1 MARPS
6 KTDTE
11 KGFVEAFW
19 KEVKTLEADFTGL
32 ITIAVY
38 PAARP
43 GVLYFRISFTPLLV
57 EDENPLGSA
66 AVQVEFPNAST
77 QTLAG
82 ALWSA
87 SMKLYHLVSDASN
100 ERKAR
105 QRNGR

>member
-19 KEVKTLEADFTGL
+19 KEVKILEADFTGL
-32 ITIAVY
+32 TTIAVY
-38 PAARP
+38 PSSRP
-43 GVLYFRISFTPLLV
+43 GVLYFRISFTPLLG

-66 AVQVEFPNAST
+66 AVQVEFPNATT
-77 QTLAG
+77 QTMAG

-87 SMKLYHLVSDASN
+87 AMKLHRLVSDAN
-100 ERKAR
+100 EERKAR
-105 QRNGR
+105 QRNGH